1 VIGHPIAHSVSPQ
14 MHNAALAELALTDR
28 KFRDWRYSSFDVE
41 PEKLSAALDLMRA
54 RGFRGVNLTVPHK
67 VLAVTLVAGVDRDG
81 SDAGAVNTLLL
92 EESGWRGFNTDSYG
106 LAAGIREDL
115 GIELTGTPVLLLG
128 AGGAAR
134 GAAAECLRAGCAGLT
149 ILNRSQAT
157 LDAMLSQVANVAPEI
172 PRRGLLLAGTK
183 ETLSPGTLVINA
195 TSAGLKPGDAAP
207 ARLADF
213 PGAAAVYDMIY
224 NPRVTPLL
232 AEASRL
238 GLRNANGLSMLVHQG
253 AKALEIWTGVP
264 AARLAPIMRAA
275 ASNALGYS

>member
-1 VIGHPIAHSVSPQ
+1 
-14 MHNAALAELALTDR
+14 MHNAALAELARTDR
-28 KFRDWRYSSFDVE
+28 RFEDWHYSAFDVE

-67 VLAVTLVAGVDRDG
+67 VLAVALVSGVDRDG
-81 SDAGAVNTLLL
+81 RDAGAVNTLLA
-92 EESGWRGFNTDSYG
+92 EGSGWRGFNTDSHG

-115 GIELTGTPVLLLG
+115 GIGLEGTPVLLLG

-157 LDAMLSQVANVAPEI
+157 LDALLSQVASVAPHI
-172 PRRGLLLAGTK
+172 PRRGLLSAGAGQ
-183 ETLSPGTLVINA
+183 TLSPGTLVINA

-224 NPRVTPLL
+224 NPAVTPLL
-232 AEASRL
+232 AEAKRMGL
-238 GLRNANGLSMLVHQG
+238 GHANGLGMLVHQA
-253 AKALEIWTGVP
+253 AKALEIWTGV
-264 AARLAPIMRAA
+264 ATARLAPLMRAA
-275 ASNALGYS
+275 ASKALGSP

>member
-1 VIGHPIAHSVSPQ
+1 
-14 MHNAALAELALTDR
+14 MHNAALAELARTDPR
-28 KFRDWRYSSFDVE
+28 FADWRYSAFDVE
-41 PEKLSAALDLMRA
+41 PEKLPAALDLMRA

-67 VLAVTLVAGVDRDG
+67 VLAVGLVSGIDQDG

-92 EESGWRGFNTDSYG
+92 DGDGWRGFNTDGHG
-106 LAAGIREDL
+106 LAAGIRDDL
-115 GIELTGTPVLLLG
+115 GLELKGTPVLLLG

-157 LDAMLSQVANVAPEI
+157 LAALLAQVANVAPGI
-172 PRRGLLLAGTK
+172 PRQGLLAAGAGQALA
-183 ETLSPGTLVINA
+183 SGTLVINA

-207 ARLADF
+207 ALLADF

-224 NPRVTPLL
+224 NPRQTPLL
-232 AEASRL
+232 AEAARL
-238 GLRNANGLSMLVHQG
+238 GIRGANGLGMLVHQG

-264 AARLAPIMRAA
+264 AAKLAPAMRAA
-275 ASNALGYS
+275 ASKALGYA